1 MTPQQLV
8 DYLETRGIGRK
19 EFADRL
25 GVTESAISFWL
36 REGYMAYD
44 RQCHVEKEL
53 RGSKLRA
60 DWDDIPANK
69 RPVPTA

>member
-8 DYLETRGIGRK
+8 DHLEARGISRK

-25 GVTESAISFWL
+25 GITESAISFWL
-36 REGYMAYD
+36 REGWMAYD
-44 RQCHVEKEL
+44 RQCHV
-53 RGSKLRA
+53 
-60 DWDDIPANK
+60 DDVPAEK